1 MSLTLTG
8 QHHLTLDIVASSMHI
23 NLFQNYSQFQ
33 VINVSNLHYLF
44 FNASQ
49 NLFEFAFNCIDIVLI
64 NRMIALRALVLHLY
78 RTTISTYTYCE
89 TNFLTIHNL
98 LNIMGN

>member
-8 QHHLTLDIVASSMHI
+8 QHDFTLDIMASSMHI

-44 FNASQ
+44 CNASQ

-64 NRMIALRALVLHLY
+64 KCMIALRALVF
-78 RTTISTYTYCE
+78 YTYIE
-89 TNFLTIHNL
+89 Q
-98 LNIMGN
+98 